1 MRHHRPAPRRCQ
13 NHCRANPGSQ
23 PLSTQAESTVS
34 MFLPP
39 DLTTAEQELVATV
52 TKQLLAHRS
61 PSTPAEE
68 QAVRHEA
75 AQVAAEMIWE
85 ARGQQQMEDLEEEG
99 LGEELAKS
107 PYHQRLARVRAE
119 NLAIQEAE
127 DEDAD
132 RPL

>member
-1 MRHHRPAPRRCQ
+1 
-13 NHCRANPGSQ
+13 
-23 PLSTQAESTVS
+23 

-39 DLTTAEQELVATV
+39 DLTTAEQELLATV
-52 TKQLLAHRS
+52 TNQLLAHRS
-61 PSTPAEE
+61 PSTPADE

-85 ARGQQQMEDLEEEG
+85 ARAQQQMEDPEEEG
-99 LGEELAKS
+99 LEEELAKN
-107 PYHQRLARVRAE
+107 PYHQRLARLRAE

-127 DEDAD
+127 DEEAD